1 MYKSKVNSFIED
13 KFDILETVF
22 ILVFLASSILMMN
35 TITFSLRCIQ
45 GSLILLA
52 LLYFLMALRPFEG
65 KVAGIRIFTRR
76 VVYIS
81 FVLGCLTAMSVFSF
95 DEEVDVHKLIIATL
109 VFLGLSFVA
118 LLLLRFKMN
127 IKERTTGLFVRCGIF
142 TAVMLWLL
150 MMY

>member
-13 KFDILETVF
+13 KFDILETVL

-35 TITFSLRCIQ
+35 TIPYSLRCIQ

-65 KVAGIRIFTRR
+65 KVAGLRIVVRR

-81 FVLGCLTAMSVFSF
+81 FVLGCLTTMSVFSF
-95 DEEVDVHKLIIATL
+95 DENVDVHKLIIATL

>member
-13 KFDILETVF
+13 KFDILETVL

-35 TITFSLRCIQ
+35 TVTFSLRCIQ